1 MADPF
6 DLENFLPYRLHQAA
20 EQSSLSFRKA
30 YQDKYGMTRPDW
42 RVLFNIG
49 QYAPITA
56 VELSRKAFLHK
67 TKISRAVVRLERRRW
82 LQRIEDPEDR
92 RSHALV
98 LTKEGLRVFADL
110 RAMAKDYND
119 RLIDALGRSDAKML
133 IAQLRKLESERSAR

>member
-49 QYAPITA
+49 QYGPITA

-82 LQRIEDPEDR
+82 LRRIEDPEDR
-92 RSHALV
+92 RSHALI
-98 LTKEGLRVFADL
+98 LTKEGMRVFADL

-119 RLIDALGRSDAKML
+119 RLTNALGRNDAKL
-133 IAQLRKLESERSAR
+133 LLAQLRKLEGDPPTR